1 MEFHFEFSRATKG
14 MVTPLQWVGSASDA
28 GKTRPTYYYHYHE
41 KFSPEEK
48 INKVVNWLKL
58 PEKNVVR
65 TLFHCIFQK

>member
-1 MEFHFEFSRATKG
+1 
-14 MVTPLQWVGSASDA
+14 MVTASLQWVGSASDA

-58 PEKNVVR
+58 PENVR
-65 TLFHCIFQK
+65 PTLFHCIFQK